1 MTNTIIAIIALGC
14 LGLFLAVVVIWVPQP
29 ALIVVCAVSMGM
41 AGYDFY
47 RMLVV
52 APRQKAAE
60 QMMANKR

>member
-1 MTNTIIAIIALGC
+1 MINTIIAIIALVC

-29 ALIVVCAVSMGM
+29 ALIAVCTVSMGM

-52 APRQKAAE
+52 VPRQKAAE